1 MSNHN
6 LLKDSIGLLKK
17 IRQELHDD
25 IDSSKRRELDKAIE
39 ELESNDD
46 KLSPS
51 QLLRII
57 GKVVIWIPAI
67 ERVLNSFKEL

>member
-6 LLKDSIGLLKK
+6 LLKDSIGLLKR

-57 GKVVIWIPAI
+57 GKVVVWIPAI